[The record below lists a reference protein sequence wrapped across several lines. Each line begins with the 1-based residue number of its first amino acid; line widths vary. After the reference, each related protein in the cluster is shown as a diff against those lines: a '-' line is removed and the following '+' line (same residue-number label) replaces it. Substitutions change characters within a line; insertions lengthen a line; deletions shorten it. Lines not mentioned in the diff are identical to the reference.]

1 MSTPTVMFYKHLST
15 STLDSQRSISFLPT
29 TTDDVASP
37 IDDAMTSTDDTIDLD
52 VASSA
57 ATNVEYLELKSEE
70 MPILLI
76 QTTAP
81 LGGTTASVSPPDAL
95 TRSSSASSAYS
106 TRTSTT
112 RNCPL
117 SNCQMSNGLVVALSP
132 RIGSIYQNQA
142 TPAPGRYLSH

>member
-1 MSTPTVMFYKHLST
+1 MFYKHLNT
-15 STLDSQRSISFLPT
+15 SALDSQRSISFLPT
-29 TTDDVASP
+29 TTDDVASST
-37 IDDAMTSTDDTIDLD
+37 DDAMTSTDDTPN

-70 MPILLI
+70 MPILSI

-106 TRTSTT
+106 TGTLTT

-117 SNCQMSNGLVVALSP
+117 SNCQMANGLVVAPSP

>member
-1 MSTPTVMFYKHLST
+1 MTWPVPQM
-15 STLDSQRSISFLPT
+15 
-29 TTDDVASP
+29 
-37 IDDAMTSTDDTIDLD
+37 MTSTDDTPN
-52 VASSA
+52 VVSSA

-70 MPILLI
+70 MPILSI

-106 TRTSTT
+106 TGTSTT

-117 SNCQMSNGLVVALSP
+117 SNCQMSNGLVVAPSP
-132 RIGSIYQNQA
+132 HIGSIYQNQA